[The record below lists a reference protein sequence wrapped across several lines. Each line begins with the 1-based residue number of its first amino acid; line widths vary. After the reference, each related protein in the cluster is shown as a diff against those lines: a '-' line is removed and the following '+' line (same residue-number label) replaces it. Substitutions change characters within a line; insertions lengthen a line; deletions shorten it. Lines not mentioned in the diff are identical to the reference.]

1 MSSPVALL
9 PITDDDLPA
18 TCNLMAKT
26 LADGQ
31 KSAERWL
38 DAFTQSWS
46 GDKPNNGYML
56 RTDGGELVGALGCI
70 YGARTFA
77 GKTLSVC
84 NLTSWTV
91 LPEYRGK
98 SMQLLG
104 AALKQDIDVFTN
116 FTPLP
121 STVAIFKRFK
131 FETVDCTARVGINL
145 PGFASGVV
153 TDPALLLQLLS
164 PDALQHYRAHENA
177 PGVYPLGLRDG
188 ETVRLVVVT
197 RSKLKGLSCATVV
210 YCEDRRILQ
219 RRISALSAYLLL
231 KLGMVFLRIEERF
244 EAHPPVTLKTMP
256 GIYLYQ
262 DKTGTMSEREL
273 DGLYSELTF
282 LIPAAS

>member
-9 PITDDDLPA
+9 PITEDDLPA

-46 GDKPNNGYML
+46 SDKPNNGYML
-56 RTDGGELVGALGCI
+56 RTDGGEIVGALGCI
-70 YGARTFA
+70 HGLRPVA

-91 LPEYRGK
+91 LPEYRGY
-98 SMQLLG
+98 SMRLLS
-104 AALKQDIDVFTN
+104 AALKQNIDVFTN

-131 FETVDCTARVGINL
+131 FEAVDCTARVGINL

-164 PDALQHYRAHENA
+164 PDALQHYRAHESA
-177 PGVYPLGLRDG
+177 PGVYSIGIKVDG
-188 ETVRLVVVT
+188 TVRLVVVT

-210 YCEDRRILQ
+210 YCEDRQVLRDRLT
-219 RRISALSAYLLL
+219 ALSAFLLF

-244 EAHPPVTLKTMP
+244 GASPPVTVKTMS
-256 GIYLYQ
+256 GIYLYL
-262 DKTGTMSEREL
+262 DRTGTMSEREL

-282 LIPAAS
+282 LIPTVP